1 MIININNYIM
11 LKQIIK
17 ERRPNISNSSINTY
31 NSILTNLY
39 KRVFGDGEIDMKK
52 FNNDKEILKD
62 LEGLEPNKRK
72 TILSALVVVTDNN
85 HYRDQMLND
94 IKEHRVEVAKQVKS
108 ESQEKNWVTSNELDG
123 IFFEN
128 MVLYKFLLKKK
139 EHSMNDLQK
148 MQNFI
153 ILCLLSGKFIPP
165 RRLKDYVDFKINE
178 INPDKD
184 NFILGKKLVFNSYKT
199 AKTYGKQEVEM
210 PTKLSSLLKQWI
222 KVNPTDYLLFDS
234 KGEKLTNVKLNQR
247 LNKIFGKE
255 VSVNILRHMF
265 LSDKYGDIIETKN
278 KLKQDFK
285 DMGSSM
291 NQEEVYIKKN
301 N

>member
-1 MIININNYIM
+1 M
-11 LKQIIK
+11 L
-17 ERRPNISNSSINTY
+17 E
-31 NSILTNLY
+31 
-39 KRVFGDGEIDMKK
+39 
-52 FNNDKEILKD
+52 
-62 LEGLEPNKRK
+62 
-72 TILSALVVVTDNN
+72 
-85 HYRDQMLND
+85 D

-108 ESQEKNWVTSNELDG
+108 ESQEKNWVSNTELDG
-123 IFFEN
+123 VFLEH
-128 MVLYKFLLKKK
+128 MVLFKFLLKKK
-139 EHSMNDLQK
+139 EYTMNDLQK

-165 RRLKDYVDFKINE
+165 RRLKDYVDFKIHE

-184 NFILGKKLVFNSYKT
+184 NFILGRKLVFNSYKT
-199 AKTYGKQEVEM
+199 AKTYGKQEVEI
-210 PTKLSSLLKQWI
+210 PTKLSSILKQWI

-265 LSDKYGDIIETKN
+265 LSDKYGDIIETKR

-291 NQEEVYIKKN
+291 NQEEVYIKKTN
-301 N
+301 

>member
-11 LKQIIK
+11 LKEIIK
-17 ERRPNISNSSINTY
+17 ERRPTISNSSINTY

-39 KRVFGDGEIDMKK
+39 KRVFGDGEIDITN
-52 FNNDKEILKD
+52 FNDDKEILNDLKD
-62 LEGLEPNKRK
+62 LEPNKRK
-72 TILSALVVVTDNN
+72 TILSALVVITDNN
-85 HYRDQMLND
+85 KYRDQMLDD

-108 ESQEKNWVTSNELDG
+108 ESQEKNWVSNTELDG
-123 IFFEN
+123 VFLEHMVFF
-128 MVLYKFLLKKK
+128 KFLLKKK
-139 EHSMNDLQK
+139 EHTMSDLQK

-165 RRLKDYVDFKINE
+165 RRLKDYVDFKIHE

-184 NFILGKKLVFNSYKT
+184 NFILGRKLVFNSYKT
-199 AKTYGKQEVEM
+199 AKTYGKQEVEI
-210 PTKLSSLLKQWI
+210 PTKLSSILKQWI

-234 KGEKLTNVKLNQR
+234 KGDQLTNVKLNQR

-265 LSDKYGDIIETKN
+265 LSDKYGDIIETKR

-291 NQEEVYIKKN
+291 NQEEVYIKKTN
-301 N
+301 

>member
-11 LKQIIK
+11 LKEIIK
-17 ERRPNISNSSINTY
+17 EKRPNISNSSINTY

-39 KRVFGDGEIDMKK
+39 KRVFGDGEIDMTN
-52 FNNDKEILKD
+52 FNNDKEILND
-62 LEGLEPNKRK
+62 LKNLEPNKRK
-72 TILSALVVVTDNN
+72 TILSALVVITDNN
-85 HYRDQMLND
+85 KYRDQMLDD

-108 ESQEKNWVTSNELDG
+108 ESQEKNWVSNTELDG
-123 IFFEN
+123 VFLEHMVFF
-128 MVLYKFLLKKK
+128 KFLLKKK
-139 EHSMNDLQK
+139 EHTMSDLQK

-165 RRLKDYVDFKINE
+165 RRLKDYVDFKIHE

-184 NFILGKKLVFNSYKT
+184 NFILGRKLVFNSYKT
-199 AKTYGKQEVEM
+199 AKTYGKQEVEI
-210 PTKLSSLLKQWI
+210 PTKLSSILKQWI

-234 KGEKLTNVKLNQR
+234 KGDQLTNVKLNQR

-265 LSDKYGDIIETKN
+265 LSDKYGDIIETKR

-291 NQEEVYIKKN
+291 NQEEVYIKKTN
-301 N
+301 

>member
-1 MIININNYIM
+1 M
-11 LKQIIK
+11 LKEIIK
-17 ERRPNISNSSINTY
+17 ERRPTISNSSINTY

-39 KRVFGDGEIDMKK
+39 KRVFGDGEIDMNK
-52 FNNDKEILKD
+52 FNDDKEILKD
-62 LEGLEPNKRK
+62 LKDLEPNKRK
-72 TILSALVVVTDNN
+72 TILSALVVITDNN
-85 HYRDQMLND
+85 KYRDQMLED

-108 ESQEKNWVTSNELDG
+108 ESQEKNWVSNTELDG
-123 IFFEN
+123 VFLEH
-128 MVLYKFLLKKK
+128 MVLFKFLLKKK
-139 EHSMNDLQK
+139 EYTMNDLQK

-165 RRLKDYVDFKINE
+165 RRLKDYVDFKIHE

-184 NFILGKKLVFNSYKT
+184 NFILGRKLVFNSYKT
-199 AKTYGKQEVEM
+199 AKTYGKQEVEI
-210 PTKLSSLLKQWI
+210 PTKLSSILKQWI

-265 LSDKYGDIIETKN
+265 LSDKYGDIIETKR

-291 NQEEVYIKKN
+291 NQEEVYIKKTN
-301 N
+301 